1 MIKKEGFT
9 MHNEDIIIKG
19 NVRSERKG
27 ENIYFFGKLWWCLYN
42 THKKGSNHDGIDMET
57 KRALMSIELE
67 EISFKDFTNIYNLII
82 NLEKSFNF
90 DCYDTIKVPGISITI
105 NENMSY
111 KYFEKALRQLFAIV
125 FAETPKRRNIK
136 KR

>member
-1 MIKKEGFT
+1 
-9 MHNEDIIIKG
+9 MHNEDVIIKG
-19 NVRSERKG
+19 SVRSERKG
-27 ENIYFFGKLWWCLYN
+27 GNIYFFGKLWWCLN
-42 THKKGSNHDGIDMET
+42 KKGSNNDDIDTET

-90 DCYDTIKVPGISITI
+90 ECYDMIKVPGISITI

-111 KYFEKALRQLFAIV
+111 KYFEKALKQLFAIV
-125 FAETPKRRNIK
+125 FAETPKRRNTK

>member
-1 MIKKEGFT
+1 
-9 MHNEDIIIKG
+9 MHNEDVIIKG

-27 ENIYFFGKLWWCLYN
+27 GNIYFFGKLWWCLKYH

-67 EISFKDFTNIYNLII
+67 EISFKDFTDVYQLIT
-82 NLEKSFNF
+82 NLEKPFNF
-90 DCYDTIKVPGISITI
+90 DCYDMIKVPGISISV
-105 NENMSY
+105 NEDMTC
-111 KYFEKALRQLFAIV
+111 KYFNKALGQLFAIV